1 MAWENWSKRNIPKGN
16 NNDEPAFEPIDA
28 KGVLDND
35 DHSYFGAKAHNGFIR
50 IPKNQLYN
58 IAGALGAAARSD
70 SHVMT
75 ELYDELPEDSNLWDA
90 LGGKLG
96 RAGAEVAMQ
105 DVNDTK
111 IRPTVN
117 SSLYDASRAVE
128 GVAKALPKEW
138 ESNVDESSLPYWQ
151 QIAGGVV
158 ENAPSLAANAAMYAV
173 NPLVGTAFM
182 MGDIAGGTTA
192 DLSQKGVDIGDAW
205 QAGALNAAA
214 QEPLELVGA
223 STIANMFKGVTP
235 NAVAKIGSLPILKSL
250 KGKDANSIRNAI
262 GAAFVNEGIPEMAQ
276 EIPDEVISYI
286 AEHGS
291 MEGFNYGE
299 LASNMV
305 DAGLV
310 GGVTGGMLATPGAI
324 ANRFRT
330 PKDPNVVHADA
341 TIENGESQP
350 APSDDNGVVTI
361 DAEPTDTV
369 GSLLNAIGG
378 QETGG
383 EDDQYGAY
391 NADGDAHGKYQ
402 ITSDTWAANAEAAG
416 VDPSE
421 GMTPE
426 NQEKVARYM
435 MDQYVQKYGEDGAI
449 IAWYAGE
456 GTAQAYVDGT
466 LSEEAFTRKQGDNG
480 EYPSIKEYLES
491 VQARRGQG
499 GATQTTRSTSQRT
512 NEPQPKSAAEF
523 LEDIESTMPL
533 DTEEQQAEN
542 DRVHKTI
549 TQGTKDEQDALAR
562 EYGWNSEPA
571 QNVTISEEDNGQENT
586 PPAHANASR
595 PQNNAPQVKTNP
607 IETKGTDTSQSGK
620 PTNIKPV
627 YNPGRNTAANGN
639 GNNATYTGKQNN
651 APVVGRRNTFP
662 QNSMGI
668 YNRYP
673 QEPSKPLYE
682 QRETNGIAGHQRQD
696 RWENTNRTDSRQAQR
711 ISKAL
716 SNSKFKGL
724 VKQAFVDGD
733 ASAQNRIN
741 AMNINPEVLEA
752 VKGTVIPNYVPQ
764 GITSDPNFIPASGQA
779 QGTSTPT
786 TNPTTNGTTTAT
798 PTENVT
804 NTVPQNGKGNTVG
817 RKGNTVGRKGN
828 TPKKRNPHAE
838 SGKSLPSESHNG
850 NENTQNTTP
859 NTPEKRNDTPEKR
872 NDNKEPSQTSNS
884 NTEEQTNESTNP
896 EKIRKLLSETDN
908 NKDGNATSKEGIEP
922 ESKGSTPTKTENTI
936 NKPGDNGEDAKAE
949 TPVFESPF
957 DISDEADAQNLA
969 DLQEAFGFNQG
980 EPEDQKGTEVKDA
993 QSEPA
998 NNEEENNIIEGQV
1011 LFEGE
1016 SDDLHAELE
1025 KWKKAFEAALEKS
1038 AHRLNSNPIFD
1049 PDIWVP
1055 AFHLGATYLKL
1066 GAKSLSDFRRRV
1078 VADMGDKI
1086 KPWVKSVWEALQKAP
1101 KGVKLSDKQLTIAI
1115 RFAGTK
1121 YFREAAKGNDYTLEQ
1136 LQADFKK
1143 AAVTEEAYNKFKDIL
1158 PMVHAAVANYQK
1170 ENGEAKPVNES
1181 TASKDNSGTI
1191 KAERSDVA
1199 PKEDKDVSRGVSRP
1213 SRPVEMGR
1221 SGESGTD
1228 GKGKGKDS
1236 GGNRT
1241 DQNRTGRSEY
1251 AGNTGDNESSSKSKV
1266 QGRSKGVGTSDG
1278 VEQDVGNGNETGRI
1292 EQPVISKKADK
1303 IEADIASGKV
1313 EDARDVPGNTYTL
1326 KPINEITN
1334 QEERVKK
1341 NIEAIK
1347 LLKKIESENRKA
1359 TPAEQEILASYS
1371 GWGSLT
1377 FAIDE
1382 KLAKYN
1388 KEIADEIKSLLTVE
1402 ELKDIRGELTTA
1414 YYTPHNV
1421 VKAMWTI
1428 AEKLGFKGG
1437 RVLDPSCGTG
1447 NFFGLMPASVRAKC
1461 TTMQGI
1467 DKSSLP
1473 ARIAAQLYQGKNIRI
1488 DNMGYEDFKT
1498 GNEFYDLAITN
1509 VPFVDT
1515 VIADKTIKN
1524 KYKLHNYFFAKT
1536 LQKVRPGG
1544 LIMFMTSSTTMDR
1557 GGDAEKLRGELADKT
1572 ELVGVIRMPSSL
1584 FNNAGAK
1591 VTTDVIVLRKLNEGE
1606 HPTTDSWKDYVE
1618 ERDSSWYY
1626 TTVDAKTGE
1635 VNEVYAYANVNK
1647 YFSDHAGN
1655 VIGVPT
1661 ESKNRY
1667 GRTTDIVV
1675 KDDKDMSERLSKAI
1689 SDFPAGIYIPRVT
1702 GPTNS
1707 VPHVREVIDAGK
1719 IDKNKI
1725 VGNITKTKDGKY
1737 GQVVQDKTNGE
1748 IYIKPYKDEEQVRI
1762 GETLNVRDALD
1773 DLLTSQVDPNATDFE
1788 IEAKRAKLNDLYDA
1802 FKKKYGCLNDFAN
1815 TSLLGD
1821 VPQIGRLLA
1830 LEDYTPPEPPKKT
1843 AKSKVTSAQRKS
1855 AKGTA
1860 KKAGIFTQRTAYP
1873 PNQKIKITTSADALL
1888 ASLQDHGY
1896 VDLDFMSKALGK
1908 SEEEIIKELD
1918 GKIMKDPVKEQWVPR
1933 DEYLSGNVRRKLAF
1947 AEDAART
1954 DPTYEKNV
1962 EELKKI
1968 IPKDLKIQDIDI
1980 PLGSPVLVPEDVQA
1994 FIDDLVGVN
2003 NAIKVSFNPTTAKW
2017 KVERGPMYHLITD
2030 QTAYTKYGV
2039 ESITRDDT
2047 GIHVGRVIESM
2058 LDGTDLSGSKLF
2070 KQDKD
2075 DTKETIEKREKAKL
2089 KATAVKKAINERLT
2103 NWILADKERAK
2114 KIETAYNNVFNA
2126 TVLRK
2131 YDGSFLRLPWLNAAG
2146 NISLRPHQANAV
2158 WRTLNE
2164 RATLYAHCVGSGKTW
2179 TMQSAG
2185 MELKRLGLAHKIVY
2199 TVPKNVVKQFEREF
2213 YQICPNAK
2221 ILVLDSSTLPAAP
2234 KSIDTEMR
2242 PVMKNGKVLKV
2253 KGKKVMEEVKLT
2265 PEEIAGR
2272 KAIIARR
2279 NATMMKIKTN
2289 DWDAI
2294 IMSHDTFENL
2304 PVADNYLKQFL
2315 DNELAKYKHAL
2326 ESARRDNGS
2335 KASLRDMQKSID
2347 ALQARLNELLNRK
2360 EKMNLGSDTF
2370 ETLGIDQLFVDE
2382 ADKFKNLQ
2390 FATSMGNIKGI
2401 SNSYSARAEDMYLKT
2416 QYLLHSPNTHGV
2428 VFATGTPISN
2438 SVVEL
2443 YTMCRYM
2450 AGDELERLG
2459 INSFDQFAKMFIRFE
2474 EGEVPKQDGTGYEYR
2489 NIVQGL
2495 RNAPECARLFRQ
2507 FADVEMVDDLPYIA
2521 EARPKCTYEQVV
2533 IPEPAWLKKFKRSIR
2548 ERVKLFNSSDP
2559 PMRES
2564 RSQKA
2569 QEIFERTGER
2579 TVVKDGYLLLSADF
2593 KDATLCPHI
2602 VDKSVTGEE
2611 GFGKVWACAE
2621 KVHKEWEES
2630 SDRNGAQLVF
2640 CDSSTPSKNPKWF
2653 SVYNELKNRLME
2665 LGIPE
2670 EEIAFVHDADTDEKQ
2685 AKLFQAVNKGEIR
2698 VLIGS
2703 TEKMGAGTNMQK
2715 KLVASHHLDCPWRP
2729 RDIEQRDGRILRQG
2743 NENKNVRIYK
2753 YVTEGSYDS
2762 NLWNILK
2769 NKANIIH
2776 QVMHGDPN
2784 VRVADTEGVDASNF
2798 AEMEKMANADPDQK
2812 RYLETTAR
2820 LRELES
2826 AKTAF
2831 ENSQKQAKAVMATA
2845 PGQLESTES
2854 TLKEVQEDIDALK
2867 KTDPKKFNITIDGKT
2882 YDKREEANEAVTK
2895 AKDSLALDWARY
2907 LHKAGNQASL
2917 TPVKIGTVRGF
2928 DIYASGDNRLFRNGQ
2943 NSANIELTLKR
2954 NVEYSTSTPTAL
2966 GAWNAVQTEPSRFAA
2981 ELKNEAEKLR
2991 RDIKEA
2997 KESASQTF
3005 ANDDEIEALTKET
3018 AELKKRID
3026 EKAAKQAEEDRLAAE
3041 RESATLID
3049 SEYLKREADALTF
3062 DDDADYSDLFKHAF
3076 AETYAKRTGQSIRAV
3091 EGRIPAGEETSIA
3104 LAKIPGWEDMVA
3116 DIKDRTNWK
3125 VEEQGDRVIVAAK
3138 GEDVEQF
3145 SSEEHYL
3152 ATDEK
3157 TRSFAK
3163 EEMKA
3168 QVMSNFPNAQNIVEH
3183 ENGISFDL
3191 PNGLHVEANFTD
3203 DTIAID
3209 WDKAQA
3215 DYGGNLTG
3223 KEKALG
3229 RLETVDRDAII
3240 TLTKDSV
3247 EEVPSHEAM
3256 HLAMGLLN
3264 EKERTALFKKYG
3276 NEEAICEGM
3285 REWKIRRNEGKGTS
3299 MGKIMQKISDIAYK
3313 LLGLL
3318 KETDHNIFRKLESG
3332 ELWEREVDN
3341 KAAAHVSY
3349 LINPANNIKD
3359 YLNQAGDAAYGKYE
3373 KKFKPEVH
3381 AAKQNPHIMKS
3392 EKGKE
3397 SGWSAGQWLAN
3408 NTLQSP
3414 SRIKSF
3420 ATKRIHDLADTANR
3434 KMNKLYGDWTNS
3446 FARAI
3451 QGMSEEEKTKLTDIL
3466 WNEDAN
3472 QKVYTDN
3479 ELKDMGCSDKVI
3491 RAHKKTR
3498 NLLHKIYT
3506 AVNDVYTGTK
3516 VENHV
3521 YASLKNAQKAQKE
3534 FAKRPHTEV
3543 FHDIKEINVGGKK
3556 QYQVS
3561 VRTVGY
3567 HKSSMNLTEDEIE
3580 KEIKQN
3586 KDRYLVKSEP
3596 ILNEEGE
3603 QIKNEAGKPLFN
3615 VSFLEYNKPLTDMEG
3630 YVPHIFHGI
3639 MIIRSYTDA
3648 NGNRHS
3654 EVVGSADNMDKAV
3667 VEADKLQQELGGEFL
3682 LAPKQFNSEGEVENP
3697 LFLGDKEYKALM
3709 DNLKDSMT
3717 LSLEEAR
3724 EATQA
3729 RTKGRHVSYSALKKR
3744 KGAKGFETNAI
3755 WAIQHHIGSS
3765 ARYVALDPFKS
3776 KAINLFERAFGDF
3789 DDDWAGKNREAEWI
3803 KGYIDSMLGKPGV
3816 LEKVANSFLKLFP
3829 MFKNESRP
3837 AQHLA
3842 STLTGLTGV
3851 LKLGAS
3857 PAAGFVNMLQILNC
3871 VGYVGARKTAVGIK
3885 RAMHLTSQDIR
3896 ILKMAGADDEV
3907 GLAFDGIGKI
3917 PLEQEKYSK
3926 TLERINNL
3934 REKVMLPFTLA
3945 ERTIRRA
3952 TILAAYYDFIEK
3964 NKGRYQNPSDLKQ
3977 KAIAHAIEIN
3987 RKVNFDY
3994 SMADSPRIFR
4004 AVQGTVLGDIALQ
4017 FQKYGVKELE
4027 AIGDFLPIL
4036 GKETSTKQKVEFF
4049 VPYLLVSGLWNALPF
4064 EDAILALLGML
4075 FGIDDPEKEAK
4086 KAMIEWAGADPT
4098 KKAMV
4103 DVANYGAG
4111 SIVGMDIS
4119 QRVGLKGITPDT
4131 SNILKGGPTGSTA
4144 IQLSQAILN
4153 GDVNAGMKAVSPAM
4167 GNIYGAAI
4175 GYNTDSKGRKT
4186 VDYDNWD
4193 RAMRA
4198 LGFRTTREARATDA
4212 QSIVYNYKETKKK
4225 DRAKA
4230 KEAYFKE
4237 PSAANYEK
4245 LLDLGY
4251 TRKEIKNLKNDKQ
4264 TTRTERSETGLSKD
4278 DKKKLDAVLHMAN

>member
-58 IAGALGAAARSD
+58 IAGALGAAAQSD

-96 RAGAEVAMQ
+96 RAGAEAAMQ

-158 ENAPSLAANAAMYAV
+158 ENAPSLAANAAMYAM
-173 NPLVGTAFM
+173 NPAVGTAFM

-499 GATQTTRSTSQRT
+499 GAIQTTRSTSQRT
-512 NEPQPKSAAEF
+512 NEPQSKSAAEF

-571 QNVTISEEDNGQENT
+571 QNATINEEDNGQENT
-586 PPAHANASR
+586 PPVHANASR

-651 APVVGRRNTFP
+651 APVVGQRNTFP

-682 QRETNGIAGHQRQD
+682 QRETNGIADHQQQD
-696 RWENTNRTDSRQAQR
+696 RWKNTNRTDSRQAQR

-733 ASAQNRIN
+733 ANAQNRIN

-779 QGTSTPT
+779 QGASTPT

-804 NTVPQNGKGNTVG
+804 NTVPQNGKENTVG

-859 NTPEKRNDTPEKR
+859 NTPKKRNDTPEKR

-908 NKDGNATSKEGIEP
+908 NKDGNTTSKEGIEP
-922 ESKGSTPTKTENTI
+922 ESKGSTPTETENTI
-936 NKPGDNGEDAKAE
+936 NKPGGNGEDAAYNGE
-949 TPVFESPF
+949 NGSDNGGQDHGEEQHDGRGQE
-957 DISDEADAQNLA
+957 DIQGTSGGVQGRSVDSGDSRGADEVPRTQNEGTQGDSKGLLTEEQKEADKANKVATETYNDARKKIDEVIEGYRKGKGNKQVAGKAISAIVKEAKENIKKADPHQLA
-969 DLQEAFGFNQG
+969 DKNLKEEF
-980 EPEDQKGTEVKDA
+980 EDFIKDKRAELKDA
-993 QSEPA
+993 QRGKPPKKDTPKEEPPKEA
-998 NNEEENNIIEGQV
+998 PPKEEPPKEETVQDWAGKTAGIPKPTLEEQKSADERLKKFAVDTNKKADAILEQMKK
-1011 LFEGE
+1011 GE
-1016 SDDLHAELE
+1016 MDSLDALNKINSLVDELE
-1025 KWKKAFEAALEKS
+1025 EAFYKDRKNLAASKRVWNAARRKAM
-1038 AHRLNSNPIFD
+1038 H
-1049 PDIWVP
+1049 
-1055 AFHLGATYLKL
+1055 T
-1066 GAKSLSDFRRRV
+1066 
-1078 VADMGDKI
+1078 
-1086 KPWVKSVWEALQKAP
+1086 
-1101 KGVKLSDKQLTIAI
+1101 KQDVRNEIL
-1115 RFAGTK
+1115 
-1121 YFREAAKGNDYTLEQ
+1121 EAAKGDHPEEFKGTANANAAPHTLSGD
-1136 LQADFKK
+1136 LDG
-1143 AAVTEEAYNKFKDIL
+1143 T
-1158 PMVHAAVANYQK
+1158 
-1170 ENGEAKPVNES
+1170 ENGTGNS
-1181 TASKDNSGTI
+1181 NGNIDGSGSK
-1191 KAERSDVA
+1191 V
-1199 PKEDKDVSRGVSRP
+1199 
-1213 SRPVEMGR
+1213 
-1221 SGESGTD
+1221 
-1228 GKGKGKDS
+1228 
-1236 GGNRT
+1236 
-1241 DQNRTGRSEY
+1241 
-1251 AGNTGDNESSSKSKV
+1251 AGNANETAANNGTQSEPPTGDNTNWITP
-1266 QGRSKGVGTSDG
+1266 QGDMR
-1278 VEQDVGNGNETGRI
+1278 GNGAPIPHSEAANYFKEI
-1292 EQPVISKKADK
+1292 EDFENKHGTVDVIAAM
-1303 IEADIASGKV
+1303 EHSGKITGDEAEKLLWEAWQITDDLTRNMTEDFILSRQYEALDKFRSSINKYFGDKYPHKPHYGPLAQDEREWHDCYTRRRANIESAMEHFHKGELTAEQTLESV
-1313 EDARDVPGNTYTL
+1313 EAIVKTARDNWQVLFRKRREQIQRGRATGKTMFDQAREGTVAGVDATYSWQDSFKSIAQNEIEELEKAIEEGSNTPSVNPLIEETRKKLRDLLSSTDLFLHINIRHIDSFYRKCESIRKSIPSLTKDRAEQRELVDLVRAYQYKAYRTYCLSNNIGYGHDRPKDIETL
-1326 KPINEITN
+1326 KENAKFTKEQKLQNDLAKKQLGEDLYNKYYFPIAAYLVSLNSE
-1334 QEERVKK
+1334 VKK
-1341 NIEAIK
+1341 VATDSAYIMAKMAQSIHENYGIWMPLPVLATAVTRARGGFVTTGQYAPARHAISLSRKYAEGITFLHEATHMYEDILKTFTELSGAEIQEYFDGDMVKANKAMESIRKDLASIEDW
-1347 LLKKIESENRKA
+1347 
-1359 TPAEQEILASYS
+1359 ASYS
-1371 GWGSLT
+1371 EKHLAEYKGTELE
-1377 FAIDE
+1377 DE
-1382 KLAKYN
+1382 FKMHAS
-1388 KEIADEIKSLLTVE
+1388 DVTHG
-1402 ELKDIRGELTTA
+1402 KDIGEETWRSERLARGAEKYFLTGEAPTNALKRIFERLKSFLQSYINDRNLMNGELPPEVKAFYDKMVAGDPNFFKDKIKEDNRKYKKDKARTDDGKEFEITYKIVPGDTLISSSNYDFVKNDKYPSELQPRNRDRA
-1414 YYTPHNV
+1414 AMKAQVDDIARNLNPSDLAEARSVNQGAPVINQDNV
-1421 VKAMWTI
+1421 VENGNGRTMAITRAYKMYEEAGEKYRQSLI
-1428 AEKLGFKGG
+1428 ENAEKYGYTKEEVEAMENPILVRQRSKDSDSMQDSIIHSTVGG
-1437 RVLDPSCGTG
+1437 MRMS
-1447 NFFGLMPASVRAKC
+1447 
-1461 TTMQGI
+1461 
-1467 DKSSLP
+1467 
-1473 ARIAAQLYQGKNIRI
+1473 AAQQAQADAKRLSDRTLSMFKYDEDSNGDLTKKSYQ
-1488 DNMGYEDFKT
+1488 DFVIT
-1498 GNEFYDLAITN
+1498 AIN
-1509 VPFVDT
+1509 D
-1515 VIADKTIKN
+1515 IADKTERDALLQEDGTPSVEGIRRVRAALAAMAYGGSNLIERAFESTDTDSKNAVNAFIAVAPQVAVIKN
-1524 KYKLHNYFFAKT
+1524 RLDEGTVDKEYDLPKILTEALSTYLPIKREGKSVSFALDETGLFGDENTPISNPQVKLLVQFLDTNARSQKAIVQAITDMADSVIANNTNMDSMFGDTVEAVTMEDIIRRGVGLNESPFEAMKPGKDGQGKIKIRKLAWNTMTQEQIDKIADLTKANGGTLNKKTGTITFKDGKAQAKALNALDTYYASISNSDTMKFSERKVSPNNPVKKLRERISHFCSEEELSPREKAIVSFAKKMGLT
-1536 LQKVRPGG
+1536 VQFFDGDTNLHGFHADGSNAVFLNRKSAMDLNKVFWHESFHWMRENNSE
-1544 LIMFMTSSTTMDR
+1544 LYNRLVKEVF
-1557 GGDAEKLRGELADKT
+1557 GDEVSMEQLADYAASIGRT
-1572 ELVGVIRMPSSL
+1572 DMSVELC
-1584 FNNAGAK
+1584 
-1591 VTTDVIVLRKLNEGE
+1591 
-1606 HPTTDSWKDYVE
+1606 VE
-1618 ERDSSWYY
+1618 EMLA
-1626 TTVDAKTGE
+1626 DAM
-1635 VNEVYAYANVNK
+1635 
-1647 YFSDHAGN
+1647 F
-1655 VIGVPT
+1655 
-1661 ESKNRY
+1661 
-1667 GRTTDIVV
+1667 
-1675 KDDKDMSERLSKAI
+1675 
-1689 SDFPAGIYIPRVT
+1689 
-1702 GPTNS
+1702 
-1707 VPHVREVIDAGK
+1707 DAGK
-1719 IDKNKI
+1719 RGSFFEKIGAEHPSLCAKLLKWISNLYKDFTSHFRNPEAGLTNTQVKRMAVSLSEIASRITDGNGNKLFT
-1725 VGNITKTKDGKY
+1725 VDEKGNI
-1737 GQVVQDKTNGE
+1737 
-1748 IYIKPYKDEEQVRI
+1748 
-1762 GETLNVRDALD
+1762 
-1773 DLLTSQVDPNATDFE
+1773 
-1788 IEAKRAKLNDLYDA
+1788 
-1802 FKKKYGCLNDFAN
+1802 
-1815 TSLLGD
+1815 
-1821 VPQIGRLLA
+1821 
-1830 LEDYTPPEPPKKT
+1830 
-1843 AKSKVTSAQRKS
+1843 
-1855 AKGTA
+1855 
-1860 KKAGIFTQRTAYP
+1860 
-1873 PNQKIKITTSADALL
+1873 
-1888 ASLQDHGY
+1888 
-1896 VDLDFMSKALGK
+1896 
-1908 SEEEIIKELD
+1908 
-1918 GKIMKDPVKEQWVPR
+1918 
-1933 DEYLSGNVRRKLAF
+1933 
-1947 AEDAART
+1947 
-1954 DPTYEKNV
+1954 
-1962 EELKKI
+1962 
-1968 IPKDLKIQDIDI
+1968 
-1980 PLGSPVLVPEDVQA
+1980 
-1994 FIDDLVGVN
+1994 
-2003 NAIKVSFNPTTAKW
+2003 
-2017 KVERGPMYHLITD
+2017 
-2030 QTAYTKYGV
+2030 
-2039 ESITRDDT
+2039 
-2047 GIHVGRVIESM
+2047 
-2058 LDGTDLSGSKLF
+2058 
-2070 KQDKD
+2070 
-2075 DTKETIEKREKAKL
+2075 KETA
-2089 KATAVKKAINERLT
+2089 
-2103 NWILADKERAK
+2103 
-2114 KIETAYNNVFNA
+2114 
-2126 TVLRK
+2126 
-2131 YDGSFLRLPWLNAAG
+2131 
-2146 NISLRPHQANAV
+2146 
-2158 WRTLNE
+2158 
-2164 RATLYAHCVGSGKTW
+2164 
-2179 TMQSAG
+2179 
-2185 MELKRLGLAHKIVY
+2185 
-2199 TVPKNVVKQFEREF
+2199 
-2213 YQICPNAK
+2213 
-2221 ILVLDSSTLPAAP
+2221 
-2234 KSIDTEMR
+2234 
-2242 PVMKNGKVLKV
+2242 
-2253 KGKKVMEEVKLT
+2253 
-2265 PEEIAGR
+2265 AGR
-2272 KAIIARR
+2272 KAI
-2279 NATMMKIKTN
+2279 
-2289 DWDAI
+2289 
-2294 IMSHDTFENL
+2294 S
-2304 PVADNYLKQFL
+2304 
-2315 DNELAKYKHAL
+2315 NEIKYKVTNKNLHANDRIEVVNL
-2326 ESARRDNGS
+2326 DDNIHIGESVSDRSKRIREEWKGKKIVTTHDGIVVKMEGS
-2335 KASLRDMQKSID
+2335 KNLNHLAGGRKKYLNNKTKVK
-2347 ALQARLNELLNRK
+2347 AL
-2360 EKMNLGSDTF
+2360 
-2370 ETLGIDQLFVDE
+2370 
-2382 ADKFKNLQ
+2382 
-2390 FATSMGNIKGI
+2390 
-2401 SNSYSARAEDMYLKT
+2401 
-2416 QYLLHSPNTHGV
+2416 
-2428 VFATGTPISN
+2428 
-2438 SVVEL
+2438 
-2443 YTMCRYM
+2443 
-2450 AGDELERLG
+2450 
-2459 INSFDQFAKMFIRFE
+2459 
-2474 EGEVPKQDGTGYEYR
+2474 
-2489 NIVQGL
+2489 
-2495 RNAPECARLFRQ
+2495 
-2507 FADVEMVDDLPYIA
+2507 
-2521 EARPKCTYEQVV
+2521 
-2533 IPEPAWLKKFKRSIR
+2533 
-2548 ERVKLFNSSDP
+2548 
-2559 PMRES
+2559 
-2564 RSQKA
+2564 
-2569 QEIFERTGER
+2569 
-2579 TVVKDGYLLLSADF
+2579 
-2593 KDATLCPHI
+2593 
-2602 VDKSVTGEE
+2602 
-2611 GFGKVWACAE
+2611 
-2621 KVHKEWEES
+2621 
-2630 SDRNGAQLVF
+2630 
-2640 CDSSTPSKNPKWF
+2640 STPSNLQRVIEN
-2653 SVYNELKNRLME
+2653 SVYVEQEADFHDDKSHKAFAQLYSAVKNGGNYVRLKLTLIKGVDGTYTVDETTPYNLRPEGTVSKKAIKNRST
-2665 LGIPE
+2665 
-2670 EEIAFVHDADTDEKQ
+2670 DATPPTKGG
-2685 AKLFQAVNKGEIR
+2685 KLR
-2698 VLIGS
+2698 
-2703 TEKMGAGTNMQK
+2703 
-2715 KLVASHHLDCPWRP
+2715 AS
-2729 RDIEQRDGRILRQG
+2729 
-2743 NENKNVRIYK
+2743 
-2753 YVTEGSYDS
+2753 VTPT
-2762 NLWNILK
+2762 IT
-2769 NKANIIH
+2769 
-2776 QVMHGDPN
+2776 
-2784 VRVADTEGVDASNF
+2784 VADLLDGVKDLNDNPYVVDG
-2798 AEMEKMANADPDQK
+2798 ELQYDTKVVPGVK
-2812 RYLETTAR
+2812 HLLEESQNTT
-2820 LRELES
+2820 S
-2826 AKTAF
+2826 
-2831 ENSQKQAKAVMATA
+2831 
-2845 PGQLESTES
+2845 
-2854 TLKEVQEDIDALK
+2854 
-2867 KTDPKKFNITIDGKT
+2867 
-2882 YDKREEANEAVTK
+2882 
-2895 AKDSLALDWARY
+2895 
-2907 LHKAGNQASL
+2907 H
-2917 TPVKIGTVRGF
+2917 
-2928 DIYASGDNRLFRNGQ
+2928 
-2943 NSANIELTLKR
+2943 
-2954 NVEYSTSTPTAL
+2954 TS
-2966 GAWNAVQTEPSRFAA
+2966 
-2981 ELKNEAEKLR
+2981 
-2991 RDIKEA
+2991 
-2997 KESASQTF
+2997 
-3005 ANDDEIEALTKET
+3005 
-3018 AELKKRID
+3018 
-3026 EKAAKQAEEDRLAAE
+3026 
-3041 RESATLID
+3041 
-3049 SEYLKREADALTF
+3049 
-3062 DDDADYSDLFKHAF
+3062 
-3076 AETYAKRTGQSIRAV
+3076 
-3091 EGRIPAGEETSIA
+3091 
-3104 LAKIPGWEDMVA
+3104 
-3116 DIKDRTNWK
+3116 
-3125 VEEQGDRVIVAAK
+3125 EQ
-3138 GEDVEQF
+3138 
-3145 SSEEHYL
+3145 
-3152 ATDEK
+3152 
-3157 TRSFAK
+3157 
-3163 EEMKA
+3163 MKA

-3209 WDKAQA
+3209 WNKAQA

-3247 EEVPSHEAM
+3247 EEAPSHEAM

-3264 EKERTALFKKYG
+3264 EKERTTLFKKYG

-3313 LLGLL
+3313 LLGLF

-3420 ATKRIHDLADTANR
+3420 ATKRIHDLADIANR

-3472 QKVYTDN
+3472 QKVYADN

-3543 FHDIKEINVGGKK
+3543 FHDIREINVGGKK

-3586 KDRYLVKSEP
+3586 KDRYLVKTEP
-3596 ILNEEGE
+3596 ILNAEGE

-3667 VEADKLQQELGGEFL
+3667 VEADKLQQKLGGEFL

-3709 DNLKDSMT
+3709 DNLKDSIT

-3729 RTKGRHVSYSALKKR
+3729 RTKGRHVNYSALKKR

-3871 VGYVGARKTAVGIK
+3871 VGYVGVRKTVVGIK

-4049 VPYLLVSGLWNALPF
+4049 VPYLLVSGIWNALPF

-4153 GDVNAGMKAVSPAM
+4153 GDVNAGMKAVSPTM

-4278 DKKKLDAVLHMAN
+4278 DKEKLDAVLHMAN